1 MSGILFVSSH
11 NTGHGHKSITEALC
25 THIHRMEPGVEIKDV
40 DGFILSGKI
49 NSFMSK
55 LYDRFVV
62 NVPLIW
68 KYYYQ
73 LGNIFPGVANTYMT
87 KNIRGSLIELIEQE
101 NPELIVA
108 VHPCFVSPVKDVL
121 EYMGR
126 NIPVV
131 SLVADLDNVSR
142 MWADKRIDCT
152 ICPTEKARSSM
163 VKYGVPAEKAVI
175 TGFPIR
181 DRFNHYQP
189 VTSLTYYNRIKQKGR
204 LNFLLMNGSQGKGIV
219 THFAKELLE
228 NFDCKVVIL
237 AGNNIRFK
245 EAAQNALRHYGDRVE
260 VCGFINNVEQYMSEA
275 DILILRASPNVLME
289 AVNLCKPVI
298 ITGALTGQEE
308 KNPEYAVN
316 NNLGVIC
323 KKAGNLADTIK
334 KLLADEGRLLNEIYL
349 SQINYRNTG
358 AAENIAEILLGLL
371 KGK

>member
-11 NTGHGHKSITEALC
+11 YTGHGHKSITEALR
-25 THIHRMEPGVEIKDV
+25 THICRMEPSVEIKDV

-49 NSFMSK
+49 NGFMSK

-73 LGNIFPGVANTYMT
+73 LGNIFPGIANGYMT
-87 KNIRGSLIELIEQE
+87 KSIRGSLAKLIEQQK
-101 NPELIVA
+101 PELIVA
-108 VHPCFVSPVKDVL
+108 VHPCFVSPVEDVL
-121 EYMGR
+121 EYMGYKA
-126 NIPVV
+126 PVV

-142 MWADKRIDCT
+142 MWADRRTDCT
-152 ICPTEKARSSM
+152 ICPTDKARSSM
-163 VKYGVPAEKAVI
+163 VKYGVPAEKTVI

-189 VTSLTYYNRIKQKGR
+189 DISLAYYKRILAKGR

-219 THFAKELLE
+219 TDFAKELLE

-237 AGNNIRFK
+237 AGNNIKFK
-245 EAAQNALRHYGDRVE
+245 EDAENALRQYGDRVE
-260 VCGFINNVEQYMSEA
+260 VCGFTNNVEQYMSEA

-323 KKAGNLADTIK
+323 KKTGSLADTIR
-334 KLLADEGRLLNEIYL
+334 KLLADEGRLLNDIYL
-349 SQINYRNTG
+349 SQISYRKTG
-358 AAENIAEILLGLL
+358 AAENIAGILLDLM
-371 KGK
+371 KEK

>member
-11 NTGHGHKSITEALC
+11 YTGHGHKSITDALC
-25 THIHRMEPGVEIKDV
+25 THLRRMEPAVEIADI
-40 DGFILSGKI
+40 DGFMLSGKV
-49 NSFMSK
+49 NGFMSK

-73 LGNIFPGVANTYMT
+73 LGNIFPGIANSYMA
-87 KNIRGSLIELIEQE
+87 KGLKPSLTELIKQQQ
-101 NPELIVA
+101 PELIVS
-108 VHPCFVSPVKDVL
+108 VHPCFVSPVEDIL
-121 EYMGR
+121 EYMGYK
-126 NIPVV
+126 IPVV

-142 MWADKRIDCT
+142 MWADKRTDCT
-152 ICPTEKARSSM
+152 ICPTENARRAM
-163 VKYGVPAEKAVI
+163 VKYGVPVEKTVV

-181 DRFNHYQP
+181 DRFNHSQP
-189 VTSLTYYNRIKQKGR
+189 DTSTAYYRRISEKGR

-219 THFAKELLE
+219 TEFARELLE

-237 AGNNIRFK
+237 AGNNIKFK
-245 EAAQNALRHYGDRVE
+245 EAAENALRKYGERVE
-260 VCGFINNVEQYMSEA
+260 VCGFTTTVEQYMNEA

-323 KKAGNLADTIK
+323 KKACDLADTINR
-334 KLLADEGRLLNEIYL
+334 LLADEGRLLNEIHL
-349 SQINYRNTG
+349 SQFGYRKTG
-358 AAENIAEILLGLL
+358 AAENIAEILLSLM